1 VSDALWVIARAPR
14 VGFAKTRLGRTI
26 GHEQAI
32 ILYRAFLQDLAARFS
47 DSPFAPGWYVTPPDA
62 WPEISP
68 LTGESGSILL
78 QGDGD
83 LTERQRELFLG
94 ATSRSERRT
103 VLIASDSPHLTVEV
117 VEEAFRLLHRQDL
130 VFGPT
135 YDGGYYLIG
144 MRGYHDVLRETP
156 MSVGTEL
163 DGLIVRARLL
173 GLSVGLLE
181 PTIDVDV
188 VEDLQ
193 HLRPLV
199 LERPDLAATRDAL
212 ELVGLLEQDLRLA
225 DEDNLLAGGT
235 MRVDQDS
242 AGAAA
247 RTVTPH
253 GKEYRSGWDELCR
266 RPGS

>member
-32 ILYRAFLQDLAARFS
+32 ILYRAFLQDLATRFS
-47 DSPFAPGWYVTPPDA
+47 NSPFAPGWYVTPPDA

-68 LTGESGSILL
+68 LTGEPERVLF

-83 LTERQRELFLG
+83 LTERQRELFQE
-94 ATSRSERRT
+94 ATVRGEERT
-103 VLIASDSPHLTVEV
+103 VLIASDSPQLGVEV
-117 VEEAFRLLHRQDL
+117 VEEAFRRLERQDL

-163 DGLIVRARLL
+163 DGLVARARLM
-173 GLSVGLLE
+173 GLSVDLLE
-181 PTIDVDV
+181 TTFDVDV
-188 VEDLQ
+188 VDDLH
-193 HLRPLV
+193 HLRPLA
-199 LERPDLAATRDAL
+199 LERPDLRATRDTL
-212 ELVGLLEQDLRLA
+212 ESLGLLQQGLRQAHEDDLV
-225 DEDNLLAGGT
+225 AGGE
-235 MRVDQDS
+235 R
-242 AGAAA
+242 G
-247 RTVTPH
+247 
-253 GKEYRSGWDELCR
+253 
-266 RPGS
+266 

>member
-47 DSPFAPGWYVTPPDA
+47 NSPLEPGWYVTPPDA

-68 LTGESGSILL
+68 LTGEPERVLL

-83 LTERQRELFLG
+83 LTQRQRELFQG
-94 ATSRSERRT
+94 AAGRGEERT
-103 VLIASDSPHLTVEV
+103 VLIASDSPQLGVEV
-117 VEEAFRLLHRQDL
+117 VEEAFRRLNRQDL

-144 MRGYHDVLRETP
+144 MRGYHDVLRGTL
-156 MSVGTEL
+156 MSMGTEL

-173 GLSVGLLE
+173 GLSVDLLE
-181 PTIDVDV
+181 PTFDVDV
-188 VEDLQ
+188 VEDLE
-193 HLRPLV
+193 HLRPLA

-212 ELVGLLEQDLRLA
+212 ESIGLLEQDLQPA
-225 DEDNLLAGGT
+225 DGDDLLAGG
-235 MRVDQDS
+235 
-242 AGAAA
+242 
-247 RTVTPH
+247 
-253 GKEYRSGWDELCR
+253 ERS
-266 RPGS
+266 

>member
-1 VSDALWVIARAPR
+1 MSDALYVIARAPR

-26 GHEQAI
+26 GHERAI
-32 ILYRAFLQDLAARFS
+32 VLYRAFLRDLAARFAG
-47 DSPFAPGWYVTPPDA
+47 SPFTPGWYVTPPDA

-68 LTGESGSILL
+68 LTGETGRVLF

-94 ATSRSERRT
+94 SASRGEERT

-117 VEEAFRLLHRQDL
+117 VEEAFRRLDRQDL

-144 MRGYHDVLRETP
+144 MRGYHDVLQGLP

-163 DGLIVRARLL
+163 DGIIARARFL

-181 PTIDVDV
+181 ATFDVDV
-188 VEDLQ
+188 AEDLQ
-193 HLRPLV
+193 RLQPLA
-199 LERPDLAATRDAL
+199 LERPDLPATRDAL
-212 ELVGLLEQDLRLA
+212 AALGLLEQGLRPA
-225 DEDNLLAGGT
+225 DEDDLLAGG
-235 MRVDQDS
+235 
-242 AGAAA
+242 
-247 RTVTPH
+247 
-253 GKEYRSGWDELCR
+253 ERS
-266 RPGS
+266 

>member
-1 VSDALWVIARAPR
+1 VSDALYVIARAPR

-26 GHEQAI
+26 GHERAI
-32 ILYRAFLQDLAARFS
+32 ALYRAFLRDLAARFAS
-47 DSPFAPGWYVTPPDA
+47 SPFAPGWYVTPPDA

-68 LTGESGSILL
+68 LTGESGRVLF

-94 ATSRSERRT
+94 AVSRGEERT

-117 VEEAFRLLHRQDL
+117 VEEAFRRLDRQDL

-144 MRGYHDVLRETP
+144 MRGWHDVLQGLP

-163 DGLIVRARLL
+163 EGIIARARLL

-181 PTIDVDV
+181 ATFDVDV
-188 VEDLQ
+188 VEDLR
-193 HLRPLV
+193 HLRPLA
-199 LERPDLAATRDAL
+199 LERPDLPATRDAL
-212 ELVGLLEQDLRLA
+212 ASLGLLEQDPRPA
-225 DEDNLLAGGT
+225 DGDDLLAGG
-235 MRVDQDS
+235 
-242 AGAAA
+242 
-247 RTVTPH
+247 
-253 GKEYRSGWDELCR
+253 ERS
-266 RPGS
+266 

>member
-47 DSPFAPGWYVTPPDA
+47 NSPLEPGWYVTPPDA

-68 LTGESGSILL
+68 LTGEPERVLL

-83 LTERQRELFLG
+83 LTQRQRELFQG
-94 ATSRSERRT
+94 AAGRGEERT
-103 VLIASDSPHLTVEV
+103 VLIASDSPQLGVEV
-117 VEEAFRLLHRQDL
+117 VEEAFRRLNRQDL

-144 MRGYHDVLRETP
+144 MRGYHDVLRGTL
-156 MSVGTEL
+156 MSMGTEL

-181 PTIDVDV
+181 PTFDVDV
-188 VEDLQ
+188 VEDLENW
-193 HLRPLV
+193 RPLA
-199 LERPDLAATRDAL
+199 LGRPDLAATRDAL
-212 ELVGLLEQDLRLA
+212 ESIGLLEQDLQPA
-225 DEDNLLAGGT
+225 DGDDLLAGG
-235 MRVDQDS
+235 
-242 AGAAA
+242 
-247 RTVTPH
+247 
-253 GKEYRSGWDELCR
+253 ERS
-266 RPGS
+266 

>member
-1 VSDALWVIARAPR
+1 MSDALYVIARAPR

-26 GHEQAI
+26 GHERAI
-32 ILYRAFLQDLAARFS
+32 VLYRAFLRDLAARFS
-47 DSPFAPGWYVTPPDA
+47 RSSFAPGWYVTPADA

-68 LTGESGSILL
+68 LIGETGRVLV
-78 QGDGD
+78 QGEGD
-83 LTERQRELFLG
+83 LTERQRELFQG
-94 ATSRSERRT
+94 AASRGERRT
-103 VLIASDSPHLTVEV
+103 VLITSDSPHLAVEV
-117 VEEAFRLLHRQDL
+117 VEEAFCRLDRQDI

-163 DGLIVRARLL
+163 DGIIARARLL

-181 PTIDVDV
+181 ATFDVDV

-199 LERPDLAATRDAL
+199 LERPDLAATRYAL
-212 ELVGLLEQDLRLA
+212 ASLGLLEQDLRPADEVDLLA
-225 DEDNLLAGGT
+225 DGE
-235 MRVDQDS
+235 
-242 AGAAA
+242 
-247 RTVTPH
+247 
-253 GKEYRSGWDELCR
+253 RS
-266 RPGS
+266 